1 MGAAP
6 EIPSSPTSGPPR
18 ENARLAICAR
28 SIGKAYRER
37 SLAELLGLRAPA
49 DASTPDRGFR
59 LRGIDLDVERGGS
72 LAIIGRNGA
81 GKSTLLRLLAGVS
94 RPSEGS
100 IVVEGSVRSL
110 LDLGAG
116 FFDDLTGRENASLV
130 MGLDCLDPGQADL
143 ATRRAFDFADI
154 GDFIDVPLRG
164 YSSGMRIR
172 LAYALAIAVR
182 PDILVADEVLA
193 VGDEEFQ
200 RRCSHHVRDFLAA
213 GGSLVLASH
222 NLYHVEKLC
231 RDAIWLD
238 SGRVRAKGPAREVTL
253 AYRAAVEASDLPPS
267 ADETEAGNP
276 SRSSMSD
283 PDSASKPRRR
293 FLLRSDGREGARL
306 AEGRPVDLLFDP
318 PAADGSRIEILRPN
332 GVCVASLDVAGR
344 GVYLEALPLLP
355 GRYRVRLVDST
366 GAPQAL
372 GGDSEFDC
380 VGSSRELGT
389 VRLRHSW
396 GDAVKSA

>member
-1 MGAAP
+1 M
-6 EIPSSPTSGPPR
+6 
-18 ENARLAICAR
+18 NA
-28 SIGKAYRER
+28 
-37 SLAELLGLRAPA
+37 
-49 DASTPDRGFR
+49 ASTPVLLARALTKTYRDAG
-59 LRGIDLDVERGGS
+59 LRELVFGSTAPLPDVLGPAALEPLDLEVEPGAS
-72 LAIIGRNGA
+72 LGIIGRNGA
-81 GKSTLLRLLAGVS
+81 GKSTLLRILAGVA
-94 RPSEGS
+94 RPSSGKLLVRGS
-100 IVVEGSVRSL
+100 RRSL

-116 FFDDLTGRENASLV
+116 FFDDLSGHDNAHMLL
-130 MGLDCLDPGQADL
+130 GLDGLGSA
-143 ATRRAFDFADI
+143 RRATAWRGILEFSGLGRFAQEP
-154 GDFIDVPLRG
+154 VRT
-164 YSSGMRIR
+164 YSSGMRVR
-172 LAYALAIAVR
+172 LAYAMAIAI
-182 PDILVADEVLA
+182 PCDILVADEVLA

>member
-1 MGAAP
+1 M
-6 EIPSSPTSGPPR
+6 
-18 ENARLAICAR
+18 NA
-28 SIGKAYRER
+28 
-37 SLAELLGLRAPA
+37 
-49 DASTPDRGFR
+49 ASTPVLLARGLTKTYR
-59 LRGIDLDVERGGS
+59 DAGLRELVFGSPAPLPDVSGPAALEPLDLEVEPGAS
-72 LAIIGRNGA
+72 LGIIGRNGA
-81 GKSTLLRLLAGVS
+81 GKSTLLRILAGVA
-94 RPSEGS
+94 RPSSGKLLVRGS
-100 IVVEGSVRSL
+100 RRSL

-116 FFDDLTGRENASLV
+116 FFDDLSGHDNAHMLL
-130 MGLDCLDPGQADL
+130 GLDGLGSA
-143 ATRRAFDFADI
+143 RRATAWRGILEFSGLGRFAQEP
-154 GDFIDVPLRG
+154 VRT
-164 YSSGMRIR
+164 YSSGMRVR
-172 LAYALAIAVR
+172 LAYAMAIAI
-182 PDILVADEVLA
+182 PCDILVADEVLA

>member
-1 MGAAP
+1 
-6 EIPSSPTSGPPR
+6 
-18 ENARLAICAR
+18 
-28 SIGKAYRER
+28 
-37 SLAELLGLRAPA
+37 
-49 DASTPDRGFR
+49 
-59 LRGIDLDVERGGS
+59 
-72 LAIIGRNGA
+72 
-81 GKSTLLRLLAGVS
+81 
-94 RPSEGS
+94 
-100 IVVEGSVRSL
+100 

-116 FFDDLTGRENASLV
+116 FFDDLSGHDNAQMLL
-130 MGLDCLDPGQADL
+130 GLDGLGA
-143 ATRRAFDFADI
+143 ARRATAWRGILEFSGLGRFAQEP
-154 GDFIDVPLRG
+154 VRT
-164 YSSGMRIR
+164 YSSGMRVR
-172 LAYALAIAVR
+172 LAYAMAIAI
-182 PDILVADEVLA
+182 PCDILVADEVLA

-238 SGRVRAKGPAREVTL
+238 SGRVRARGPAREVTA

-276 SRSSMSD
+276 SRSSTSD

-344 GVYLEALPLLP
+344 GVHLEALPLLP